1 MLILHL
7 LLLNFLLQ
15 SIRTLDATL
24 DVTPLTIR
32 EKAQYYFSIKLT
44 SNISAK
50 AQIAITFP
58 DPFTSLNSDFTIS
71 SMTGVSAFSALRL
84 STSSLTLTL
93 SNCFPSTDSNR
104 LITITIDNLTNPSV
118 AKTSSSFIINIR
130 DEVNGVLTTVDNL
143 TTGITKTY
151 TAVVMKSA
159 AISLRNKIA
168 AEKAEW
174 ELRLTLSYSVPVS
187 GTVEMT
193 MPVWNSYTRT
203 GSYCN
208 DSTTCYYV
216 ESNGSLTTQNC
227 SCNSS
232 ANKLIVT
239 VGKEISGSVVVLV
252 KDIFNPPSTKEV
264 TGFQI
269 SSRFNNG
276 DIEKSNSIS
285 VRAESAGYLTVS
297 SIELSTTQINQSSQY
312 KFYLSSTP
320 PISSSS
326 TLTLTLPSDLSFIST
341 QTLTVTGNFSMIRA
355 PSFTLTGNTLLISNP
370 FSSNL
375 SSGSLIIF
383 SVSFILNP
391 SSTQPSGSIYI
402 KIDGIDGTG
411 ISETKSTVSVTATS
425 GSIGSIT
432 ILPDDTTIGSTT
444 IYTFSFTQSDPIP
457 SSGAIL
463 ITAPSAVTLT
473 NISETKCYL
482 VITGLNPNARCTIT
496 NNRNL
501 YIFSAFS
508 SSYTSGILSLKID
521 SILNPTVSGPASDFT
536 ISSYTD
542 NSFQYIISTGRYSV
556 TYTCTAPCV
565 SCEVSATSCTACDA
579 NSSFPYLWR
588 NSCNARCDIGSYD
601 PGNSK
606 ICVACDGKCKS
617 CEGRGDYCLS
627 CDRNGSYGYLYGND
641 CLNVC
646 PDNTYTTSEY
656 ECKACDSNCKTC
668 RDSPSNCTSCP
679 STYKLYKGT
688 CLNSCIS
695 GTLQQDDTCIDCIN
709 NCKDCNLT
717 TSTCTSCPDALVLY
731 NSSCLSACPPDTHV
745 TENRTCIPCDQL
757 CATCA
762 GSTTQCTSCYTGFFL
777 YSQTCVSTCP
787 SGYGRINKVCTQ
799 CTGECLEC
807 ANSPDFCI
815 KCPEGKYRLNGN
827 CVSICPVGDTVVMND
842 ECVKCV
848 DNCKACD
855 KSPDHCTKCK
865 EGGLLYLGS
874 CVDSCPRGFIESEG
888 ECVRCQGCKECVNS
902 ATSCTACEDGL
913 MLYGS
918 VCVTKCPENFTIQ
931 VGNMCLV
938 CERPCLKCEGVVNSC
953 KSCYAGFGLFENACL
968 SECPSGYELVN
979 QICSPIVIPECAPGC
994 TQKMQTDS
1002 FCQSECNVKACNFD
1016 SGLCA
1021 GPETPTPPVDPVT
1034 PVNPPDT
1041 TLSKQDKNSI
1051 QLDSYPLPATTASV
1065 TLGIILGIMKLLTNN
1080 IILSSSLVSVW
1091 SFQEVGSWSL
1101 LTYYLSE
1108 AENTHGRSLL
1118 NTDNSDIYFCFVFS
1132 LVLICINI
1140 CVVNC
1145 SFLLLYYKLI
1155 YNKDA
1160 THKKWVSIHKGM
1172 YLLYALMYLVSY
1184 KLIWILESNIFFR
1197 KDLGAK
1203 FTKRRSF
1210 YKLLNWY
1217 TYMYLIVIGLPGAGL
1232 NVFILSTFSSEN
1244 DVFPIALDCL
1254 INFSMEI
1261 CVIVFQIIYINQVI
1275 GREQIIDEF
1284 MSIDGTF
1291 RSRFDGEETNRSK
1304 IHPSATGSISR
1315 DILDD
1320 RKSIE
1325 IIEMP
1330 WTPGKSLDDEFVIE
1344 ELQEFRTETSGFGRK
1359 EPESEIENSL
1369 RIVEDKQNKTIDQ
1382 NDVSISFQIT
1392 ENSPKYK
1399 SDTEDEGEEES
1410 AKDIC
1415 QFSFMIEDSR
1425 PKPVS
1430 PKLFDTILNENQLN
1444 LSHAKLYDFDPECLE
1459 VLHSQS
1465 NKRIMIKKSFW
1476 DGTVVDSQ
1484 NKPILTYTPIVP
1496 HLYSINKVDESDPHY
1511 AILKHKK
1518 TQQKIRVRR
1527 SFDNS
1532 RVVDI
1537 ENISQGG
1544 WVIGKIVISEEDFDF
1559 AHAEV
1564 DKNDVE
1570 SVIVKHVKNGCKMKI
1585 KKTFIGCPE
1594 IHPKTGE
1601 VITGKEIKEYN
1612 HIDVEIDSQDVH
1624 FATIYVQGHPIRVYR
1639 SFLGAKILE
1648 VLQEEGSST
1657 NSLEVTAQFCED
1669 HTASFGKEFSLEHQK
1684 AAPVRLEIFQKI
1696 ERKLPNERETLLKLK
1711 TPPLNP
1717 KNESGSVEEIS
1728 GPILRGPKTLKSV
1741 TSSKNLS
1748 FKQKSNELIDPMRMR
1763 KQNTTKKPEKK
1774 RRFFSPFE
1782 NPQSSGE
1789 NSGSITQ
1796 GDLNILNMRRDPEHL
1811 ELEMLRRGNMS

>member
-1 MLILHL
+1 MFILHL
-7 LLLNFLLQ
+7 LLYNFLLQ
-15 SIRTLDATL
+15 SARSLDATL
-24 DVTPLTIR
+24 DVNPLTIR

-44 SNISAK
+44 SNISAR

-58 DPFTSLNSDFTIS
+58 DPFTSLNSDFRIS
-71 SMTGVSAFSALRL
+71 SVTGVSAFSALTY

-104 LITITIDNLTNPSV
+104 LITITMDNLTNPSV

-151 TAVVMKSA
+151 TAVIMNYA

-174 ELRLTLSYSVPVS
+174 ELRLTLRYSVPAS
-187 GTVEMT
+187 GSVEMT

-203 GSYCN
+203 GSYCS

-216 ESNGSLTTQNC
+216 ESNGSLTSQNC

-232 ANKLIVT
+232 VNKLIVT
-239 VGKEISGSVVVLV
+239 LGKEISGSVVVLV
-252 KDIFNPPSTKEV
+252 RDIFNPPSTKEV

-269 SSRFNNG
+269 YSRFNSG
-276 DIEKSNSIS
+276 DIEKSSSIS
-285 VRAESAGYLTVS
+285 VRAESAGYLTAS
-297 SIELSTTQINQSSQY
+297 SIELSTTQINKSSQY

-326 TLTLTLPSDLSFIST
+326 TLTLTLPSDLSFVSAS
-341 QTLTVTGNFSMIRA
+341 TLTVTGNFSMIRA

-391 SSTQPSGSIYI
+391 SSTKPSDSIYI
-402 KIDGIDGTG
+402 KIDDRDGTA
-411 ISETKSTVSVTATS
+411 ISDTKNTVSLTATS
-425 GSIGSIT
+425 GSIVSIT
-432 ILPDDTTIGSTT
+432 ISPDDSTIGSTT
-444 IYTFSFTQSDPIP
+444 IYTFSLTPSDPIP

-473 NISETKCYL
+473 NTSETKCYL

-501 YIFSAFS
+501 YITSAFT
-508 SSYTSGILSLKID
+508 SSYTSGSLSLKID
-521 SILNPTVSGPASDFT
+521 SIRNPTVSGPASDFT

-542 NSFQYIISTGRYSV
+542 SSFQYVISTGSYAV

-565 SCEVSATSCTACDA
+565 SCEVSPTSCTACDA

-588 NSCNARCDIGSYD
+588 NSCNARCDIGTYD
-601 PGNSK
+601 PGSSK
-606 ICVACDGKCKS
+606 TCVACDGKCRS

-656 ECKACDSNCKTC
+656 ECKACDSTCKTC
-668 RDSPSNCTSCP
+668 RDSPSNCISCP
-679 STYKLYKGT
+679 STQKLYKGT

-695 GTLQQDDTCIDCIN
+695 GTLQQDDTCIDCTN
-709 NCKDCNLT
+709 NCKECILT

-777 YSQTCVSTCP
+777 YSQTCVSICP

-815 KCPEGKYRLNGN
+815 KCPEGKYRFNGS
-827 CVSICPVGDTVVMND
+827 CVTACPVGDTVVIND

-848 DNCKACD
+848 ENCKACD

-874 CVDSCPRGFIESEG
+874 CIDSCPRGFIESEE
-888 ECVRCQGCKECVNS
+888 ECLKCQGCKECVNS
-902 ATSCTACEDGL
+902 PTSCTACEDGI

-918 VCVTKCPENFTIQ
+918 ICVTQCPENFTIQ
-931 VGNMCLV
+931 VGNMCLA
-938 CERPCLKCEGVVNSC
+938 CEMPCFKCEGVVNSC
-953 KSCYAGFGLFENACL
+953 KSCYTGFGLYENACL
-968 SECPSGYELVN
+968 SECPSGYEIVDRA
-979 QICSPIVIPECAPGC
+979 CTPIVIPECAPGC

-1002 FCQSECNVKACNFD
+1002 ICQLECNVKACNFD
-1016 SGLCA
+1016 SGSCA
-1021 GPETPTPPVDPVT
+1021 GPDIPTPPVDP
-1034 PVNPPDT
+1034 PDISV
-1041 TLSKQDKNSI
+1041 SKSNRDSI
-1051 QLDSYPLPATTASV
+1051 ELGSYPLPATSASV
-1065 TLGIILGIMKLLTNN
+1065 IISIIFGIFKLLTNN
-1080 IILSSSLVSVW
+1080 IILSSSLVSIW

-1118 NTDNSDIYFCFVFS
+1118 NTDNSDIYFSFLFS
-1132 LVLICINI
+1132 IVLICINI
-1140 CVVNC
+1140 FLVNC
-1145 SFLLLYYKLI
+1145 SFLLVYYKII
-1155 YNKDA
+1155 YSKDI

-1172 YLLYALMYLVSY
+1172 YLLYPLMCLVSY

-1203 FTKRRSF
+1203 FTKRRTF
-1210 YKLLNWY
+1210 YKLLNWF
-1217 TYMYLIVIGLPGAGL
+1217 TFMYLIVIGLPGAGL
-1232 NVFILSTFSSEN
+1232 NVFILSIFSSKS
-1244 DVFPIALDCL
+1244 DVFLIALDSL

-1261 CVIVFQIIYINQVI
+1261 CVIVYQMIYINQVI
-1275 GREQIIDEF
+1275 GREQMMDEF

-1304 IHPSATGSISR
+1304 IYPSATVSISK

-1320 RKSIE
+1320 RKS
-1325 IIEMP
+1325 IEMP
-1330 WTPGKSLDDEFVIE
+1330 WTPGKSLDDEFIIE

-1359 EPESEIENSL
+1359 EPESEIENSV
-1369 RIVEDKQNKTIDQ
+1369 RILEDKQNKTIDQ

-1399 SDTEDEGEEES
+1399 SDTEDEDEEDS

-1415 QFSFMIEDSR
+1415 QFSFMIEDFR

-1444 LSHAKLYDFDPECLE
+1444 LSSAKLYEFDPECLE

-1465 NKRIMIKKSFW
+1465 NKRVIIKKSFW

-1484 NKPILTYTPIVP
+1484 NKPILAYTPIVP
-1496 HLYSINKVDESDPHY
+1496 HLYSIKKVDESDPHY

-1518 TQQKIRVRR
+1518 THQKIRVRR
-1527 SFDNS
+1527 SFNNS

-1570 SVIVKHVKNGCKMKI
+1570 SVIVKHVKNGCRMKV

-1612 HIDVEIDSQDVH
+1612 HKDVEVDNQDVH
-1624 FATIYVQGHPIRVYR
+1624 FATIYIQGHPIRVYR

-1648 VLQEEGSST
+1648 VLQEDGSST
-1657 NSLEVTAQFCED
+1657 NSLEVTAQFYED
-1669 HTASFGKEFSLEHQK
+1669 NTASFGKDFSLEQQK
-1684 AAPVRLEIFQKI
+1684 AQPVRQEIFQKI
-1696 ERKLPNERETLLKLK
+1696 DRKLPNERETLMKLK
-1711 TPPLNP
+1711 TSPLNP

-1748 FKQKSNELIDPMRMR
+1748 FKQKSSELIDPMRMR
-1763 KQNTTKKPEKK
+1763 KLSADKKPEKK

-1789 NSGSITQ
+1789 KSGSITD

-1811 ELEMLRRGNMS
+1811 ELEMLRRGNMG